1 MANPLRLAR
10 TRIIRSAAT
19 GPEPCNTLAFLRCN
33 VPGIDVPLVDDDIA
47 KDTIHFQ
54 TEFRLD
60 GYVQSQ
66 YQWYL
71 DNTLVSATASLR
83 FINTTTDMRFL
94 MAVDTVTPDLEQQDG
109 TLTFK
114 VDMAA
119 YMQDDAWFSGGNE
132 LVITASLTAYVL
144 CFEPRPERPPSGTQ
158 RTPWARRI
166 DDGPRISDLI
176 RRRARYLEA
185 RDAKRRK
192 APCGEA

>member
-1 MANPLRLAR
+1 MANPLRLAK
-10 TRIIRSAAT
+10 TRIIRSAAA

-33 VPGIDVPLVDDDIA
+33 VPGIDVPLVDDEVA
-47 KDTIHFQ
+47 RDTIHFQ
-54 TEFRLD
+54 TEFRID
-60 GYVQSQ
+60 GYLNSQ

-83 FINTTTDMRFL
+83 FINTTTDMQFL

-119 YMQDDAWFSGGNE
+119 YMQDDAWFGGGEE

-144 CFEPRPERPPSGTQ
+144 CFEPRPERPPSGGQ
-158 RTPWARRI
+158 RTPWATRI
-166 DDGPRISDLI
+166 EDGPRISDLI
-176 RRRARYLEA
+176 RRRARYLEM

-192 APCGEA
+192 RACES